1 MPVKLLLRFGLSSP
15 VKVSSLKPK
24 VIHGV
29 FFSLFRE
36 NKEVGELLH
45 SPGLKPFTLFFPAY
59 FRKPEEEVTSFT
71 LELNLLNN
79 ELFPEVARA
88 LFFEREL
95 EVSVDGVKAELCSLK
110 PILVETYEEMLKGS
124 SPKRDILLDF
134 LTPTSFRQGKVDLI
148 LPEPYL
154 VFKNLLNRWNTFSPI
169 KVSSKEVLGFV
180 KENVF
185 VSGCW
190 IRTKKV
196 EIMDDVKM
204 TGFTGRVYFYA
215 FKKDTEVLRV
225 LNALCRFSEFSGVGR
240 KTTMGFGKVKESSY
254 EKTKE
259 SLN

>member
-45 SPGLKPFTLFFPAY
+45 SPSLKPFTLFFPAY
-59 FRKPEEEVTSFT
+59 FKKPEEEVTSFT

-79 ELFPEVARA
+79 ELFPEVARV

-95 EVSVDGVKAELCSLK
+95 EVSVDGVKAELRSLR
-110 PILVETYEEMLKGS
+110 PIRVETYEGMLKGS
-124 SPKRDILLDF
+124 SPERDILLDF
-134 LTPTSFRQGKVDLI
+134 LTPTSFRRGNVDLV

-154 VFKNLLNRWNTFSPI
+154 VFKNLLNRWNAFSPI
-169 KVSSKEVLGFV
+169 KIPYREVLSFV
-180 KENVF
+180 KECVF

-196 EIMDDVKM
+196 EIMDDAKI
-204 TGFTGRVYFYA
+204 TGFMGRVYFYA
-215 FKKDTEVLRV
+215 FKEEAEALRA
-225 LNALCRFSEFSGVGR
+225 LNALCKFSEFSGVGR
-240 KTTMGFGKVKESSY
+240 KTTMGFGKVKRET
-254 EKTKE
+254 ENE
-259 SLN
+259 GFEER